1 MEYFLGIDGGG
12 TNTNAA
18 VCDDTG
24 EIILT
29 ASGKTINFY
38 SVGME
43 EARFNLRCLIERVRK
58 ACPDGKT
65 FDGVFIGCSALD
77 GDADEETLNALCGGI
92 VCSKAIGMSS
102 DVYVALRASNSNC
115 VAICG
120 TGSMVIGERNDG
132 SIAVKGGWG
141 HTVGDEGS
149 AYSIAVNA
157 LKRCCIMHDRGEKT
171 PLLRSAEDFFG
182 VSDFRD
188 AIDKI
193 YGTYSSKDAV
203 ARFAKNVAEL
213 AENGCEVSRKIISD
227 EARAFGETVITL
239 LKEINGS
246 PMLMLYG
253 GVFQH
258 NEYFTEEFMKKV
270 REAYPLQNS
279 MLLDIPPEVG
289 AARIARSLYYHG
301 KA

>member
-18 VCDDTG
+18 VCDTTG

-43 EARFNLRCLIERVRK
+43 EARFNLRCMIERVRK

-77 GDADEETLNALCGGI
+77 GDADEETINALCGGI
-92 VCSKAIGMSS
+92 VNSKVIGMSS

-141 HTVGDEGS
+141 HMVGDEGS
-149 AYSIAVNA
+149 AYSIALNA
-157 LKRCCIMHDRGEKT
+157 LKRCCIMHDNGEKMS
-171 PLLRSAEDFFG
+171 LLESAEKFFN

-193 YGTYSSKDAV
+193 YGTYSSKDAI
-203 ARFAKNVAEL
+203 ARFAKEVAEL
-213 AENGCEVSRKIISD
+213 ADNGCEISKKIISD
-227 EARAFGETVITL
+227 EAHAFAETVITL
-239 LKEINGS
+239 LKEIKGS

-258 NEYFTEEFMKKV
+258 NAYFTEEFMKKV
-270 REAYPLQNS
+270 RETYPFQEYR
-279 MLLDIPPEVG
+279 LLDIPPEVG
-289 AARIARSLYYHG
+289 ATRIARSLYYHG

>member
-12 TNTNAA
+12 TKTNAA
-18 VCDDTG
+18 VCDRTG

-43 EARFNLRCLIERVRK
+43 EARFNLMCLIERVRK

-65 FDGVFIGCSALD
+65 FDAVFIGCSALD
-77 GDADEETLNALCGGI
+77 GDADEETINALCGGI
-92 VCSKAIGMSS
+92 VNSKVIGMSS

-120 TGSMVIGERNDG
+120 TGSMVIGEKNDE
-132 SIAVKGGWG
+132 SIVVKGGWG

-149 AYSIAVNA
+149 AYSIALNA
-157 LKRCCIMHDRGEKT
+157 LKRCCIMHDKGEKT
-171 PLLRSAEDFFG
+171 PLLRSAEEFFG

-193 YGTYSSKDAV
+193 YGSYSSKDAI
-203 ARFAKNVAEL
+203 ARFAEKVAEL
-213 AENGCEVSRKIISD
+213 ADSGCEVSRKIISD
-227 EARAFGETVITL
+227 EAHAFAKTVITL
-239 LKEINGS
+239 LKEIGSS

-258 NEYFTEEFMKKV
+258 NGYFTEEFMKTI
-270 REAYPLQNS
+270 REAYPLQKS

-289 AARIARSLYYHG
+289 ATRIARSLYYHG